1 MRKLCGALAVC
12 AVISSAQAQTVD
24 QQVLGAVVGG
34 VVLNSLF
41 QGRIPESPRSQGP
54 YLYGAGAGRRD
65 PNRICGYTPIY
76 HYNVVE
82 IIAVNCWG
90 EVVGRTVRP
99 R

>member
-12 AVISSAQAQTVD
+12 ASISSAGAQTID
-24 QQVLGAVVGG
+24 QQVVGAIVGG

-41 QGRIPESPRSQGP
+41 QGRIPESPRLQGP
-54 YLYGAGAGRRD
+54 YSYGYSAGRRD

-76 HYNVVE
+76 HYTVVE
-82 IIAVNCWG
+82 IIATNCSG